1 MSIVYCIIN
10 KRNKAAIKKFS
21 RNCNE
26 EKQNFDVLRRR
37 LWTSDPV
44 LLYEQKFSQKI
55 RSGRIRHRKPRR
67 DDEKVDLQTVIHLD
81 DLENVDDVEGYV
93 ENDDVRDLVCE
104 ENVEMARKTSK

>member
-1 MSIVYCIIN
+1 M
-10 KRNKAAIKKFS
+10 
-21 RNCNE
+21 
-26 EKQNFDVLRRR
+26 
-37 LWTSDPV
+37 
-44 LLYEQKFSQKI
+44 YEQKFSQKI